1 MAANL
6 YFCYPSP
13 TFREAE
19 FMKRAVTLAWLVLAL
34 AGGSL
39 FAQAP
44 PVPKPAPEHQKLQY
58 FVGEWKNEG
67 TMKASPWGPGGKMT
81 GTDHN
86 SMLGDFF
93 LVMHS
98 EGTSPMG
105 ATKEIAVLGFDPKEK
120 AYTYNGFDS
129 MGMHETSKGTVS
141 GKTWTWYSP
150 EEEMGGKKTK
160 GRFILTEVSS
170 TSYTYS
176 FDMSTDGGAWSNVME
191 GKATKVK

>member
-1 MAANL
+1 
-6 YFCYPSP
+6 
-13 TFREAE
+13 
-19 FMKRAVTLAWLVLAL
+19 MKRAVTLAWILFALVCGRLL
-34 AGGSL
+34 
-39 FAQAP
+39 AQAP
-44 PVPKPAPEHQKLQY
+44 PLPKPAPEHQKLGY

-67 TMKASPWGPGGKMT
+67 TMKASPWGPAGKFT

-98 EGTSPMG
+98 EGTGPMG
-105 ATKEIAVLGFDPKEK
+105 ATKDVAVLGFDAKGK
-120 AYTYNGFDS
+120 VYTYDGYDT

-150 EEEMGGKKTK
+150 EEEMGGKKVK
-160 GRFILTEVSS
+160 GRFILNEVSA

-176 FDMSTDGGAWSNVME
+176 YDTSTDGGAWTNMME